1 MQREVAANT
10 VISGPHTTLIFGTR
24 LQTGTLN
31 YNQVPTKYF
40 DQFVQQYGGAQAIT
54 LLSSNI
60 NSAVARAA
68 NIPIPYPSFPNQRLN
83 TVAQALRPYPQYN
96 TITTSVQNGDKS
108 GHSSY
113 HAMVLSLDRRFS
125 AGLTLNWNY
134 TFSKLLTDSD
144 SYFAAEGMAMDQYN
158 RGLEKSI
165 GRYDRTHNFKFS
177 TLYEL
182 PFGKGKRWM
191 TSGFLSQVI
200 GGWRISAIQIYSS
213 GTPIGLTR
221 NNSLSAALLNGQN
234 RPIIDGYDDWR
245 APIKGDK
252 FDPQVDAFLKPAAG
266 FPTQVA
272 YVFGNSTEYNP
283 KVRNFWNQ
291 DESVS
296 LAKSFRI
303 KESMRIDLRGEAFNI
318 LNRTIFATSS
328 ANLNLNS
335 NTFGVIN
342 SQSNN
347 PRQMQVALKFYW

>member
-1 MQREVAANT
+1 
-10 VISGPHTTLIFGTR
+10 
-24 LQTGTLN
+24 
-31 YNQVPTKYF
+31 
-40 DQFVQQYGGAQAIT
+40 
-54 LLSSNI
+54 
-60 NSAVARAA
+60 
-68 NIPIPYPSFPNQRLN
+68 
-83 TVAQALRPYPQYN
+83 
-96 TITTSVQNGDKS
+96 
-108 GHSSY
+108 
-113 HAMVLSLDRRFS
+113 VLSLDRRFS

-165 GRYDRTHNFKFS
+165 GRYDQTHNFKFS

-252 FDPQVDAFLKPAAG
+252 FDPQVDAFLKPAAA

-272 YVFGNSTEYNP
+272 YVFGNSTKYNP